1 MWSGICV
8 GQWPTVTLTQSWTNF
23 GNLFSFVWGT
33 HIPRITLEVRSQCFT
48 ILQFIL
54 LHYHCMQFTYSSCSD
69 CTQFKL
75 TKAYQRKSVS
85 LCRVEKKPAEKVL
98 LHCKSSLLHHPCLS
112 SSTAQCLSRS
122 MMCPSRCMP
131 ANQYVLPEKWK
142 DTPQKKNEICM
153 LNPAS
158 NKTLFCWYSFQT
170 YVRLKLLANT
180 GHHPLW
186 SCFRGT
192 SIPSKFL
199 LNEDYFSGH
208 WKFPASESCCIIS
221 CLGKIIILNNSKNNI
236 PWIFSLK

>member
-1 MWSGICV
+1 MFKYWKHTIDLISKFKGVFRRIMWSGICV

-33 HIPRITLEVRSQCFT
+33 HIPHITLEVRSQCFT

-142 DTPQKKNEICM
+142 DTPQK
-153 LNPAS
+153 
-158 NKTLFCWYSFQT
+158 F
-170 YVRLKLLANT
+170 
-180 GHHPLW
+180 
-186 SCFRGT
+186 
-192 SIPSKFL
+192 
-199 LNEDYFSGH
+199 
-208 WKFPASESCCIIS
+208 
-221 CLGKIIILNNSKNNI
+221 
-236 PWIFSLK
+236 